1 MTMTFYTPQLL
12 ERASRVLPASSDELL
27 LRGIMA
33 ETTDRIVA
41 LKQASLRL
49 RAQHDSFENL
59 EQKIKAVGVS
69 PDDHRL
75 YTDLL
80 EWRAIHHELAELVEL
95 LETL

>member
-1 MTMTFYTPQLL
+1 MSLHTPQLL

-27 LRGIMA
+27 LRGITA

-49 RAQHDSFENL
+49 RAQYGSSENL
-59 EQKIKAVGVS
+59 EQKIKTGGVS

-80 EWRAIHHELAELVEL
+80 EWRAIRHELAELVEL